1 MAYITRARSSAAPT
15 TNASGGNGND
25 NGNDNDYYLTLVPGG
40 TPVLAGVGLVAVL
53 VILQKT
59 LELAG
64 GATWW
69 R

>member
-1 MAYITRARSSAAPT
+1 MAYITRRRSDT
-15 TNASGGNGND
+15 DTGGD
-25 NGNDNDYYLTLVPGG
+25 YLTLVPGG

-64 GATWW
+64 GLK
-69 R
+69 